1 MALGFYTNNWYSDHD
16 TGYTSLFQPPS
27 PELPPELFAFN
38 EPSTLHHNCINQLF
52 DPNYTNNNNNLDY
65 FPTYN
70 SNVLPP
76 TTTTTG
82 DIFTPSPEFHQVS
95 TFSYKDPY
103 LHHLPYSTTTF
114 DHQQQQQHFPHFF
127 MMEYPMQAAEPPAS
141 QLPEIYQGGG
151 GSLKSLERPWLCSWY
166 DGGRG
171 NSKDDEVEVI
181 GKGNAGGGGGVVRLS
196 AQSMAARVRR
206 RKISEK
212 TQELGKLIPGGN
224 KMNTAEMFQ
233 AAFKY
238 IKFLQAQVGVLKL
251 MDSIPEGEQEMDNG
265 ELMEALVTCTS
276 MQEKLYTAEK
286 CIVSKHFAE
295 TLAIN

>member
-1 MALGFYTNNWYSDHD
+1 MALGFYTNWSDHHD
-16 TGYTSLFQPPS
+16 TAGYSSLFRPPS
-27 PELPPELFAFN
+27 PELPPELFAFS
-38 EPSTLHHNCINQLF
+38 ESSTLYDNCINQLF
-52 DPNYTNNNNNLDY
+52 DPNYSNNNLDQ
-65 FPTYN
+65 FPTY

-76 TTTTTG
+76 ITPADAAG
-82 DIFTPSPEFHQVS
+82 HVFAPSPEFQVS
-95 TFSYKDPY
+95 SFSYEDPY
-103 LHHLPYSTTTF
+103 LNHLPYSTTF
-114 DHQQQQQHFPHFF
+114 DHHQQQHLSHFF
-127 MMEYPMQAAEPPAS
+127 MMEHPMGIAAALPPS
-141 QLPEIYQGGG
+141 QLPEIYQDGGG
-151 GSLKSLERPWLCSWY
+151 GATLSSSWY

-171 NSKDDEVEVI
+171 YSKDKVEESSRVQVT
-181 GKGNAGGGGGVVRLS
+181 GKQNAGGGGGMIRLS

-212 TQELGKLIPGGN
+212 TQELGKLIPGGH

-251 MDSIPEGEQEMDNG
+251 MDSIPEDEQGMDNG
-265 ELMEALVTCTS
+265 ELMEALVTSTS
-276 MQEKLYTAEK
+276 MQEKLYSAEK